1 MAKNLSCPV
10 PTNINPLSP
19 NGFNFSIQK
28 MPGISFFCQEV
39 NLPGLTLP
47 TIEVLNPLGYT
58 PFAGDI
64 INWDDLSIQFLI
76 DEDMANYRAL
86 YDWITGL
93 GFPTDHSQFQDFA
106 DSQNNYSGRL
116 MKEFSDGTLQILGSN
131 NQPVQTIRY
140 ADIVITSIG
149 AMTFTS
155 TSTDVNYLIGNATFK
170 YNMFEFSE

>member
-28 MPGISFFCQEV
+28 MPEVSFFCQEV

-47 TIEVLNPLGYT
+47 AIELLNPMGYT
-58 PFAGDI
+58 PFAGDAI
-64 INWDDLSIQFLI
+64 SWDDLTIQFLV
-76 DEDMANYRAL
+76 DENMANYKSL
-86 YDWITGL
+86 YDWIVGL
-93 GFPTDHSQFQDFA
+93 GFPTDHGQFQDYA

-116 MKEFSDGTLQILGSN
+116 MKEYSDGTLQILGSN

-140 ADIVITSIG
+140 VDIVITSLG
-149 AMTFTS
+149 AMTFQS
-155 TSTDVNYLIGNATFK
+155 TNTDVNYLIGNATFK
-170 YNMFEFSE
+170 YTSFEFVE